1 MTQTN
6 RLEEIQLVE
15 KARTGDRR
23 ALEKL
28 LLSVQDWIYNVIRRV
43 LLNPQESEDATQ
55 DVLLKIATNLA
66 AYDSNRAAFKTWAYR
81 IAMNHAL
88 NAKRGKLEELTTD
101 FFVYGNELDGMPN
114 IEIPTEDLNNPENIV
129 LVSEAKAA
137 CTLGMLLCLDREQRT
152 SLILADLMGLS
163 DKESADLLQISGD
176 AFRKRLSR
184 ARNDL
189 YTFMN
194 DKCGL
199 INLNNPCRCS
209 KKMKGF
215 QQNGWIDPTNPRFSA
230 PHLKRLKDKV
240 LELEC
245 EHDDFNQPEYQNIF
259 RDHPYFTT
267 PSKILEE
274 LLEKF
279 NPLK

>member
-1 MTQTN
+1 MKQN
-6 RLEEIQLVE
+6 RKEEILLIE
-15 KARTGDRR
+15 LARTGDRR
-23 ALEKL
+23 ALERL
-28 LLSVQDWIYNVIRRV
+28 LTSVQDWIYNVIRRV

-55 DVLLKIATNLA
+55 EVLLKIATNLA
-66 AYDSNRAAFKTWAYR
+66 AYDSNRAAFRTWAYK

-88 NAKRGKLEELTTD
+88 NGKRGKLEELTTD
-101 FFVYGNELDGMPN
+101 FIGYEKELDEMPN
-114 IEIPTEDLNNPENIV
+114 IEVPTHELNNPENLV

-137 CTLGMLLCLDREQRT
+137 CTLGMLLCLNRKQRI
-152 SLILADLMGLS
+152 SLILADLMGLP
-163 DKESADLLQISGD
+163 DLESAELLNISSE

-199 INLNNPCRCS
+199 INENNPCRCS

-215 QQNGWIDPTNPRFSA
+215 QKNGWIDPNNPRFSA
-230 PHLKRLKDKV
+230 PHLKRLKDQV
-240 LELEC
+240 SELQC
-245 EHDDFNQPEYQNIF
+245 EHEDFNKPEYQNIF
-259 RDHPYFTT
+259 RDHPFFQT

-279 NPLK
+279 SLVK